1 MKGYCM
7 SGKKRVAK
15 VCISSILL
23 SFTVMLIFINKK
35 QVLDAKR
42 VQEQDALKDYRIS
55 LNKHNG
61 NNYGLIMSEDP
72 HVVSGAS
79 VETIALNVP
88 KHLNSSKRIVR
99 YGKLVRYENA
109 IGTILIC
116 HGFMCDKFDVGFL
129 RHMFPQGQFN
139 FMTFDFRAHGEC
151 AQGQRCTFGKD
162 EACDVITAG
171 KFLKYHPQLK
181 DKPVIVYGFSMGA
194 VAAIEAQA
202 IMESQMAHS
211 GIETNTAIAAIEPSA
226 KIADNAHLPLA
237 KTNNALFSA
246 MVLDCPFDSSENI
259 IKKSLESLQFTFCG
273 YDFSMPACNLLQKY
287 AFHPYVQ
294 SLIKGIL
301 KTVSNLDTK
310 SVDMRMY
317 PLNPAESA
325 HNISVPCFFIH
336 CKNDEKVSVDSIKT
350 VFNGAGSPYK
360 MLWLTNGRRHFD
372 SYFYNPEK
380 YILMIRSFIDRVIDG
395 SIKNEKFEKVIE
407 DVEPS
412 VKPL

>member
-1 MKGYCM
+1 MTK
-7 SGKKRVAK
+7 KKRVTK
-15 VCISSILL
+15 LFISSILL
-23 SFTVMLIFINKK
+23 SFTVMLILINKK
-35 QVLDAKR
+35 QVLVASKTE
-42 VQEQDALKDYRIS
+42 EQNALKDYRIS
-55 LNKHNG
+55 LNKVDG
-61 NNYGLIMSEDP
+61 NNYGLIMSADA
-72 HVVSGAS
+72 HVVDGAT

-88 KHLNSSKRIVR
+88 KHRNSSKRIVR
-99 YGKLVRYENA
+99 YGKLVRYEDA

-151 AQGQRCTFGKD
+151 AEGQRCTFGKD

-171 KFLKYHPQLK
+171 KFLKNHPKLK
-181 DKPVIVYGFSMGA
+181 GKPVLVYGFSMGA

-202 IMESQMAHS
+202 LE
-211 GIETNTAIAAIEPSA
+211 NT
-226 KIADNAHLPLA
+226 
-237 KTNNALFSA
+237 LFSA

-259 IKKSLESLQFTFCG
+259 IKRNLESLQFTFCG
-273 YDFSMPACNLLQKY
+273 FDFSIPACNLLQKY

-310 SVDMRMY
+310 SVEMRMY

-325 HNISVPCFFIH
+325 HNITVPVCLIH
-336 CKNDEKVSVDSIKT
+336 CKNDEKVPVESIKR
-350 VFNGAGSPYK
+350 VYEGVGSQYK

-380 YILMIRSFIDRVIDG
+380 YILMVRSFLDHVIDG
-395 SIKNEKFEKVIE
+395 SIKNEKLNKIIE
-407 DVEPS
+407 DTEVS
-412 VKPL
+412 RKPI